1 MNILRNTFGTGKP
14 NIEGLLKSRN
24 VDSLIR
30 ALHHDDSEVR
40 YRAAFA
46 LGQIGD
52 AKAFEPV
59 TTAIEQGRVGIDK
72 YSWIISKLQG
82 AYAAESIVK
91 LLDNGDIDGAID
103 ALRNIG
109 DFIAAPYAIGALAEK
124 NRPWLNDF
132 LIKAFFEGHF
142 TKDVILILERR
153 GEIPLE
159 LVFPTI
165 SCDALIQPNYDNDR
179 VKIAFLLGLI
189 PSNKFMV
196 IAEYGGNYFKN
207 RYVSD
212 IAMDILK
219 KPSNRKNLP
228 QLLNKCIGVLK
239 DGDYQTR
246 LKAIEILD
254 MIDDPSAIE
263 PLREAA
269 KNDQGYFVHMN
280 PNDLSEGRT
289 EYQIRDKTKGVI
301 ARLSK

>member
-1 MNILRNTFGTGKP
+1 LKGEGK
-14 NIEGLLKSRN
+14 
-24 VDSLIR
+24 
-30 ALHHDDSEVR
+30 
-40 YRAAFA
+40 Y
-46 LGQIGD
+46 
-52 AKAFEPV
+52 
-59 TTAIEQGRVGIDK
+59 
-72 YSWIISKLQG
+72 
-82 AYAAESIVK
+82 
-91 LLDNGDIDGAID
+91 
-103 ALRNIG
+103 
-109 DFIAAPYAIGALAEK
+109 
-124 NRPWLNDF
+124 PWNL
-132 LIKAFFEGHF
+132 FFQH
-142 TKDVILILERR
+142 
-153 GEIPLE
+153 
-159 LVFPTI
+159 
-165 SCDALIQPNYDNDR
+165 DNDR